1 MATNQY
7 KAHSFF
13 VVQNSSATFTGS
25 DMVNNKFRG
34 VKVFIVVNS
43 VSGGNVTVNIQQKA
57 PAADAATYG
66 TILSSASITSTG
78 LTVLTVYPGVTAA
91 SNVSVADVLP
101 TLWRV
106 TTSAGATI
114 DYTISACYI
123 P

>member
-7 KAHSFF
+7 KANSFAI
-13 VVQNSSATFTGS
+13 VENSTAAFTGS
-25 DMVNNKFRG
+25 DMVNTGYRG
-34 VKVFIVVNS
+34 VKVFIKVNS

-57 PAADAATYG
+57 PAADAASYD
-66 TILSSASITSTG
+66 TILSSASLTSTG

-91 SNVSVADVLP
+91 SNVAVANVLP

-114 DYTISACYI
+114 NYTISACYI

>member
-1 MATNQY
+1 
-7 KAHSFF
+7 
-13 VVQNSSATFTGS
+13 
-25 DMVNNKFRG
+25 MVNNKFRG

-43 VSGGNVTVNIQQKA
+43 VSGGNVTVNIQQMA
-57 PAADAATYG
+57 PAADAATYD